1 MKQRRL
7 PTKAHAGRLTEAQLL
22 YLMNGF
28 DPIGN
33 GSFNSD
39 DEMRAAW
46 FAHRDELMAMVKDEP
61 DFESYGRDSRPWA
74 WFKFEAKLPRQ
85 KSRDPERVKFDLPET
100 DLEYLQRLGELPEGV

>member
-7 PTKAHAGRLTEAQLL
+7 PTKAHAGKLPQGQLL

-28 DPIGN
+28 DLMGN
-33 GSFNSD
+33 RSFNSD

-46 FAHRDELMAMVKDEP
+46 FAHRTELMRLVKDVP

-74 WFKFEAKLPRQ
+74 WFEFEAKLPRQ
-85 KSRDPERVKFDLPET
+85 KSMIPERVKFDLPET
-100 DLEYLQRLGELPEGV
+100 DGEYLKRLGEAGV